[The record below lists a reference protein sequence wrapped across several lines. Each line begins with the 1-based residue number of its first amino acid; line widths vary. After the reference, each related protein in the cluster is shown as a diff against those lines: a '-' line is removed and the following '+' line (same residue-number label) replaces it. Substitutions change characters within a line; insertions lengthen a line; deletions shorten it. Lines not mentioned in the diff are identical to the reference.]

1 MTTYKAEIK
10 TVPTGS
16 AYTVTVESGS
26 MSTAKQ
32 EIEHLYNPIYIRN
45 LRTANR
51 NSSSSDDGDSLGSLY
66 LLLIFIA
73 ICVILTYWPIFV
85 GIGALFLIYK
95 LVTHFYS

>member
-45 LRTANR
+45 LRTANSS
-51 NSSSSDDGDSLGSLY
+51 SSSSDDGDSSSSFYSL
-66 LLLIFIA
+66 LFFIGL
-73 ICVILTYWPIFV
+73 CVIVTYWPIFV
-85 GIGALFLIYK
+85 ALSALFLIYK